1 MRTKREQIKSK
12 VTHYRTVLQK
22 YKRLFPTCAD
32 RMWAI
37 RKSMDMNQAEFG
49 EHVGLTSSCICSI
62 ECGYHLPRGIT
73 LTKIIS
79 ATGLSGDF
87 LLAVEDKVD
96 GRALKKTERYLEQ
109 AESEMAGGSGRKRQL
124 APQAGG

>member
-73 LTKIIS
+73 LTVDPS
-79 ATGLSGDF
+79 TFVVWRRDYY
-87 LLAVEDKVD
+87 EDWFAFW
-96 GRALKKTERYLEQ
+96 GFP
-109 AESEMAGGSGRKRQL
+109 GGCI
-124 APQAGG
+124 